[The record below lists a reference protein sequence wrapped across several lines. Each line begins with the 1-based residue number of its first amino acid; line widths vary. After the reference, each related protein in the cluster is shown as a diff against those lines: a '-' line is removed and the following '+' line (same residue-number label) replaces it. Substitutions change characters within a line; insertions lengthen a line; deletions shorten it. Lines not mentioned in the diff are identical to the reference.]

1 MHIQKAS
8 IDDLDRVLSLVSE
21 VSTIDILPLFSEQ
34 GKKQFIERVIPD
46 LHTVFGGEN
55 FLAIKAIYD
64 GKLLGFAALR
74 DGNYVTHLFV
84 SKQAQGSG
92 LGRDMLNHLLAST
105 ESNEVSL
112 RSSINATGFYRHNGF
127 TVSGDEGEVNGIR
140 FVPMSLIRT

>member
-1 MHIQKAS
+1 MHIRKAS
-8 IDDLDRVLSLVSE
+8 SDDLDRVLSLVSE
-21 VSTIDILPLFSEQ
+21 VSAIDILPLFSEQ

-55 FLAIKAIYD
+55 FLAIKAVYD

-105 ESNEVSL
+105 ESNEISL
-112 RSSINATGFYRHNGF
+112 RSSINAMGFYRHNGF
-127 TVSGDEGEVNGIR
+127 TVSGGEGEVNGIR

>member
-1 MHIQKAS
+1 M
-8 IDDLDRVLSLVSE
+8 
-21 VSTIDILPLFSEQ
+21 FSEQ

-46 LHTVFGGEN
+46 LHTVFDGEN
-55 FLAIKAIYD
+55 FLAIKAVY
-64 GKLLGFAALR
+64 GEQLLGFAALR
-74 DGNYVTHLFV
+74 DENYVTHLFV

-105 ESNEVSL
+105 ESKEVSL
-112 RSSINATGFYRHNGF
+112 RSSINAMCFYRHNGF